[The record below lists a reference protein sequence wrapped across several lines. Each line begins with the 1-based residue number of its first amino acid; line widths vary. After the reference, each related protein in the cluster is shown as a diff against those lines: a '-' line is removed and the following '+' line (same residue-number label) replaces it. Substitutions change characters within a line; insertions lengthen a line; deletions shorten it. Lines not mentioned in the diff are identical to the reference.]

1 MKDLLGAYECWDPVE
16 KEVEGD
22 DATAKKK
29 DQKALTLIHQSLDEK
44 MFEKVASATTSKQA
58 WDVLQASFKGVD
70 KVKKV
75 RLQTQRG
82 EFESLRKTES
92 ESVLDYISRVLV
104 VTNQT
109 KRYGEDLKDE
119 RIVGKIIRSLDS
131 KFDYIVVAIEESK
144 YLDTM
149 IVYELS
155 GSLQA
160 HEERLKKPHESVEQA
175 LKAKLTLKE
184 KETNNGTS
192 QRGRGRG
199 GGRNQGQGIGRGG
212 YGRGR
217 CDNNFHNNESSQ
229 NFNQGRSRGRG
240 KRPRGG
246 GRQTQQRYDKS
257 NVECYNCHKFG
268 HYSYECRNNVEETNN
283 FAENSTEEV
292 NPTLLLACK
301 TTQEQDNDKWYLD
314 SGASSHICGKKDLFV
329 ELDESIGGKIT
340 FGDSSQVQV
349 QGRGT
354 ILFRSKNGSHQLIS
368 NVYYVPDMKSNVLS
382 LGQLLEKNYE
392 ISLTDKSLTMKDESG
407 RLIAKV
413 PMTKNRMFLLN
424 IQSDVPMCLK
434 SCFKDSSWLWHMRLG
449 HLNFD
454 SLKLMSKRK
463 MVKGLP
469 SIDHPNQL
477 CEGCILGT
485 QARKSFPSL

>member
-1 MKDLLGAYECWDPVE
+1 M
-16 KEVEGD
+16 
-22 DATAKKK
+22 T
-29 DQKALTLIHQSLDEK
+29 
-44 MFEKVASATTSKQA
+44 
-58 WDVLQASFKGVD
+58 VD
-70 KVKKV
+70 
-75 RLQTQRG
+75 
-82 EFESLRKTES
+82 
-92 ESVLDYISRVLV
+92 
-104 VTNQT
+104 
-109 KRYGEDLKDE
+109 
-119 RIVGKIIRSLDS
+119 
-131 KFDYIVVAIEESK
+131 
-144 YLDTM
+144 
-149 IVYELS
+149 ELS

-160 HEERLKKPHESVEQA
+160 HEERLKKPHESAEQA
-175 LKAKLTLKE
+175 LKAKLSLKE
-184 KETNNGTS
+184 KDTNHGTS

-199 GGRNQGQGIGRGG
+199 GGRNKGQGRGRGG

-217 CDNNFHNNESSQ
+217 VDNSFHNNESS
-229 NFNQGRSRGRG
+229 NQGRSRGREKG
-240 KRPRGG
+240 LRGV

-301 TTQEQDNDKWYLD
+301 TIQEQDNDKWYLD

-329 ELDESIGGKIT
+329 ELDESIGGNIT
-340 FGDSSQVQV
+340 FGDLSQVQV

-354 ILFRSKNGSHQLIS
+354 ILFRSKNGSRQLIS
-368 NVYYVPDMKSNVLS
+368 NVHYVPDMKSNILS

-392 ISLTDKSLTMKDESG
+392 ISLKDKSLTMKDESG

-449 HLNFD
+449 
-454 SLKLMSKRK
+454 
-463 MVKGLP
+463 
-469 SIDHPNQL
+469 
-477 CEGCILGT
+477 T
-485 QARKSFPSL
+485 